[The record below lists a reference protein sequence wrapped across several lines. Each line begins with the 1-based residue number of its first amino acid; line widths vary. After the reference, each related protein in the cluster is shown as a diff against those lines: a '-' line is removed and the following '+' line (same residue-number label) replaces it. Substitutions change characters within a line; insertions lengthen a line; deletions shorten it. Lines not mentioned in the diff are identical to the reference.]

1 MSSEQLSGSPYESVS
16 GNKLAYFPPPAVDQ
30 RDTSSDVTVSL
41 EDSASKYMAIST
53 ESLKRSVVPLPC
65 YLIGW
70 WGL

>member
-16 GNKLAYFPPPAVDQ
+16 GNKLAYFPPPVDQ

-53 ESLKRSVVPLPC
+53 ESLKRSVISPPC

-70 WGL
+70 CGL